1 MLYRCPRCN
10 ANVTA
15 KLLFTWRTECSACH
29 STVYFSPGFIV
40 AATVLAMMY
49 LFMPHQGLHTEIII
63 VTAFLLCFSFIS
75 RYFLHAE

>member
-1 MLYRCPRCN
+1 
-10 ANVTA
+10 
-15 KLLFTWRTECSACH
+15 
-29 STVYFSPGFIV
+29 VYFSPGFIV